1 MKSWLRYGLAV
12 VVGLVVGV
20 GSAAYAV
27 RSGAFGSGQQIGPWR
42 TGTDYGTAEA
52 SARTRAIVA
61 LSGLLALPARE
72 ARYYTAVADDAGA
85 PLDGNCSYTV
95 SGGEL
100 PGRWWSLTLYDGEGY
115 LVAND
120 ANRFSVA
127 SAALAPAERKGW
139 TIKVSPTRTDGHWL
153 PSGGAERFQLTLR
166 TYRPADEGRSSP
178 PRDALP
184 RIAKGD
190 CA

>member
-1 MKSWLRYGLAV
+1 MKSWLRYGLPAV
-12 VVGLVVGV
+12 IGLGVGV
-20 GSAAYAV
+20 GSAAQVV

-85 PLDGNCSYTV
+85 PLDGKCSYAV

-115 LVAND
+115 LVGND
-120 ANRFSVA
+120 ANIFSVP
-127 SAALAPAERKGW
+127 SAALTPAERDNW
-139 TIKVSPTRTDGHWL
+139 TIHVSPTRTDGHWL
-153 PSGGAERFQLTLR
+153 PSGGAGQFQLTLR
-166 TYRPADEGRSSP
+166 AYRPPDEGRGTP
-178 PRDALP
+178 PREALP
-184 RIAKGD
+184 RITKGA